1 MKHIAV
7 DLGGTKIEII
17 LCGENVLNILERK
30 RVPTQQYE
38 SYERLLRQ
46 ISGLIKEYL
55 ELSEDEMIIGMG
67 IPAGFTAP
75 LCSRNEE
82 DSEYLA
88 ASRFHNHFFRAA
100 TIRSSMQNYAFGEF
114 DKFKM
119 VQK

>member
-30 RVPTQQYE
+30 PVPTQQYE

-46 ISGLIKEYL
+46 IAGLIKEYL
-55 ELSEDEMIIGMG
+55 ELCEDEMIIGMG

-82 DSEYLA
+82 VSEYLA
-88 ASRFHNHFFRAA
+88 AS
-100 TIRSSMQNYAFGEF
+100 
-114 DKFKM
+114 
-119 VQK
+119 